1 MVANFLDDNNRE
13 FLQRRRRTAKKNNR
27 FRLAKNQRFSVHFL
41 AVVARLRN
49 ETSYF
54 TRPLYGVGE
63 HKTKSFFF
71 LFLNL
76 NTVLSDLTQKISP
89 TFDKLNESE

>member
-1 MVANFLDDNNRE
+1 MTTIGSFCNGDGE
-13 FLQRRRRTAKKNNR
+13 QQKKNNR

-54 TRPLYGVGE
+54 TRPLYGVSE
-63 HKTKSFFF
+63 HKTKSFFS
-71 LFLNL
+71 FLNL